1 MAEPINWTELA
12 LDDLSEIQQFIT
24 QDNPFAARTLAARIV
39 EAAESLAEFPDRGR
53 PGDEPGTRELSNV
66 RPYVIVYRVLETEVQ
81 ILRVWHGAQSRT

>member
-39 EAAESLAEFPDRGR
+39 EAAESLTEFPDRGR

-66 RPYVIVYRVLETEVQ
+66 RLYVIVYRVLETEVQ
-81 ILRVWHGAQSRT
+81 ILRVWHGAQNRT